1 MKEDSFS
8 EFLRCVDVEDVEILC
23 GLRMV
28 VVKYEGV
35 VDVERKAVTLVAGRV
50 TPFYGIYNK
59 IESCSFS
66 GKVVLHHG
74 S

>member
-1 MKEDSFS
+1 
-8 EFLRCVDVEDVEILC
+8 
-23 GLRMV
+23 MV

-35 VDVERKAVTLVAGRV
+35 VDVERKAVTVVAGRV

-59 IESCSFS
+59 IEGLSFS
-66 GKVVLHHG
+66 DKVVLHHG